1 MAKPT
6 YQDAEIML
14 QVSQW
19 GTAMGLQTALNWVW
33 SDKFK
38 KDYAAFRKKHPPGSK
53 GFRRATTVLGWFE
66 TIGTLYKNGLFNGDL
81 LFDWLLI
88 TGPWERMQGIARGLR
103 KESGSPRLYENFEA
117 LAKAQQEW
125 EG

>member
-1 MAKPT
+1 MTKPT

-19 GTAMGLQTALNWVW
+19 GTAMGVQAAMNWMW
-33 SDKFK
+33 SDKFIA
-38 KDYAAFRKKHPPGSK
+38 DYTVFREKHPPGSK
-53 GFRRATTVLGWFE
+53 GFRRATTVCSWFE

-88 TGPWERMQGIARGLR
+88 TGPWERMKGFALGLR
-103 KESGSPRLYENFEA
+103 EESGAAQLYENFEA

-125 EG
+125 DG